1 MTSLADHLRRRI
13 ADDGPLS
20 VAEYMDAALTH
31 PRLGYY
37 MSGDPFGRGGD
48 FITAPEISQMFGEL
62 IGLWCAVQWQAMGGP
77 DPLNLVE
84 LGPGRGTLMA
94 DMLRAGGAAEGF
106 VESLSISLVEI
117 SPALK
122 TAQEDALVAAK
133 EVLKARSLQWWSDF
147 SEVPEGPLLIV
158 ANEFLDAL
166 PVRQFQKTP
175 KGWRERMVGVS
186 DDQKEFRFILADGPP
201 EDDAIPP
208 DLSAAGARA
217 GDGDILEVR
226 PAAAALAEAIAGRLA
241 RQPGAAL
248 FIDYGHAESA
258 AGDTLQ
264 AVKDHD
270 FHDPLA
276 APGEADL
283 TAHVDFAAF
292 GRAATGAGARILG
305 PVDQGPFL
313 EGLGIGVRTEALLAA
328 EPPQDREIEAALAR
342 LTSEDAMG
350 RLFKVMALVSPGLA
364 PPPGFE

>member
-1 MTSLADHLRRRI
+1 MTALADHLRRRI

-37 MSGDPFGRGGD
+37 ISRDPFGRGGD

-62 IGLWCAVQWQAMGGP
+62 IGLWCTVQWQAMGQP
-77 DPLNLVE
+77 DPVNLVE

-106 VESLSISLVEI
+106 VESLSVSLVEI
-117 SPALK
+117 SPVLK
-122 TAQEDALVAAK
+122 TSQEDALVAAK
-133 EVLKARSLQWWSDF
+133 DVLKARSLQWWSDF
-147 SEVPEGPLLIV
+147 SEVPEGPLLVV

-175 KGWRERMVGVS
+175 EGWRERMVDYS
-186 DDQKEFRFILADGPP
+186 DDSKEFLFILADGPP
-201 EDDAIPP
+201 QDGVLPP
-208 DLSAAGARA
+208 DLSEAGAMA
-217 GDGDILEVR
+217 KDGDILEVR

-241 RQPGAAL
+241 DQPGAAL
-248 FIDYGHAESA
+248 IIDYGHAESA

-264 AVKDHD
+264 AVKDHQYR
-270 FHDPLA
+270 DPLA
-276 APGEADL
+276 QPGEADL

-292 GRAATGAGARILG
+292 GRAANRAGALILG
-305 PVDQGPFL
+305 PVGQGAFL
-313 EGLGIGVRTEALLAA
+313 GALGIGVRAEALMAA
-328 EPPQDREIEAALAR
+328 EPAQGREIEAALSR
-342 LTSEDAMG
+342 LTSKDAMG

>member
-20 VAEYMDAALTH
+20 VAQYMDAALTH

-62 IGLWCAVQWQAMGGP
+62 IGLWCVVQWQAMGGP

-106 VESLSISLVEI
+106 VESLSISMVEI

-122 TAQEDALVAAK
+122 TAQEDALVGAK

-292 GRAATGAGARILG
+292 GRAAAGAGARILG

-328 EPPQDREIEAALAR
+328 EPPQDRQIEAALAR